1 MSQVSLRLNL
11 VANALGQMY
20 SALLGIIML
29 PVFYSEQ
36 VLGAES
42 VGLIGFYTMLMFWFN
57 LLDMGITPTLSRETT
72 RFLAGDTSRDHFY
85 SLIMPVLVF
94 FTLVSLLAGLLLF
107 LNADFVVTYWLNDS
121 SLAKDDMETA
131 VQCMAI
137 ALALRWNNGLMR
149 GVITGAERLLWLN
162 LVNSLAVTL
171 RFVLVIPVM
180 MLFGFN
186 VMVFF
191 VVQVAAAVLE
201 YLLMLLKSRQL
212 VWLSDAVW
220 QFSWQPLQQSLRF
233 SLSVALL
240 SLLGVAMTQL
250 DKLALSS
257 LLPLKAYG
265 DVTVAATLASGL
277 LMVGTMFSGAI
288 LPRLT
293 ATYCQQDLNGHFRL
307 YRNMTQWLCIIAGS
321 AAWVIIFAA
330 KPLLFSWIGEAE
342 LSPLMLQLLPWYC
355 LGSLLMLLN
364 AQVYYLQ
371 FARGELKLH
380 LRAQFIMVLVWI
392 LALYLT
398 LSYADAKAAA
408 IAWCCIQLLLFFV
421 YTPLVHRCYQPGLH
435 QSWLGRDIAAI
446 LVPTLLLNLLLQQFQ
461 PEQHNRLL
469 NFGYVVLVWC
479 LTLMVSVAG
488 SSDLRSRLCHRFGFS
503 YGKN

>member
-1 MSQVSLRLNL
+1 MTQVSLRLNL
-11 VANALGQMY
+11 VANTLGQMY
-20 SALLGIIML
+20 SAMLGILML
-29 PVFYSEQ
+29 PVFYSEN

-72 RFLAGDTSRDHFY
+72 RFLTASSSRDHFY
-85 SLIMPVLVF
+85 SLLMPVLVF
-94 FTLVSLLAGLLLF
+94 FVLVSLLAGLLLF
-107 LNADFVVTYWLNDS
+107 FNARFVVEHWLQDS
-121 SLAKDDMETA
+121 SLAKDDLVAA

-149 GVITGAERLLWLN
+149 GIITGAERLLWLN

-171 RFVLVIPVM
+171 RFVLVIPIM

-186 VMVFF
+186 ILVFF
-191 VVQVAAAVLE
+191 VVQVLAAVVE
-201 YLLMLLKSRQL
+201 YVLMLAKSRQL
-212 VWLSDAVW
+212 VWSGMTDW
-220 QFSWQPLQQSLRF
+220 TFSWQPLQQTLRF

-257 LLPLKAYG
+257 MLALRDYG

-277 LMVGTMFSGAI
+277 LMVGVMFSGAI

-293 ATYCQQDLNGHFRL
+293 ATYCQHDLAGHFRL
-307 YRNMTQWLCIIAGS
+307 YRNMTQWLTVLAGS
-321 AAWVIIFAA
+321 TALVIIFAA

-342 LSPLMLQLLPWYC
+342 LSQLMLDLLPWYC
-355 LGSLLMLLN
+355 LGSFLMLLN
-364 AQVYYLQ
+364 GQVYYLQ
-371 FARGELKLH
+371 YARGELKLH
-380 LRAQFIMVLVWI
+380 LRAQLIMVLVWI

-398 LSYADAKAAA
+398 LSQAGAQAAA
-408 IAWCCIQLLLFFV
+408 IAWCVIQLLLFLV

-435 QSWLGRDIAAI
+435 QSWLWRDIVVI
-446 LVPTLLLNLLLQQFQ
+446 LLPALLLNVLLQHLQ
-461 PEQHNRLL
+461 PELRSRVL
-469 NFGYVVLVWC
+469 NFGYVVLLWC
-479 LTLMVSVAG
+479 LTIVVASVS
-488 SSDLRSRLCHRFGFS
+488 SSDLRSRLRYRFGI
-503 YGKN
+503 